1 MSTETL
7 VGNLEH
13 KFGSVVEKTTD
24 NRQKEGKNNI
34 KHSGGLKKGSDDL
47 LFQVLGRTARM
58 VVCGSF
64 GICCCLFCLCATDN
78 HPHFYSHV
86 RIYT

>member
-47 LFQVLGRTARM
+47 LFQVLGAHSEDGCLWQFWDLLLF
-58 VVCGSF
+58 VLFVCDRQPPS
-64 GICCCLFCLCATDN
+64 LL
-78 HPHFYSHV
+78 
-86 RIYT
+86 